1 MYVCTYVHT
10 HIFIID
16 IDKNPYNDENYEHS

>member
-1 MYVCTYVHT
+1 VNSIIKYPRINEVMT

-16 IDKNPYNDENYEHS
+16 I

>member
-1 MYVCTYVHT
+1 VNSTIKYPRINEVMT

-16 IDKNPYNDENYEHS
+16 I